1 VGGPLTGVRVIEV
14 AGIGPGP
21 FAAMVLAD
29 MGADVVRVD
38 RPTTA
43 NASRGVASAS
53 NPVGRGRRSVVI
65 DLKQP
70 AASELVL
77 RLVES
82 ADALIEGF
90 RPGVAERLGIGP
102 EACLAR
108 NPRLVYGRIT
118 GWGQDGPLAARAGH
132 DINYIALA
140 GTLGAIGRAG
150 DTPVPP
156 LNLLGDYG
164 GGGMLL
170 VVGVLAGIIEAA
182 RSGRGQVVDAAM
194 VDGAALLA
202 TVIHGFRAAGDW
214 RDERGVNVLDT
225 GAHFYEVY
233 ETADGGFLAVGAIEP
248 QFYDQLLERIGLDR
262 EGLAAQSDR
271 AEWPALKERF
281 AAVFR
286 TKTRD
291 EWSAIF
297 EGSDACVTPVLSMAE
312 VATHPHLRARETFR
326 EIDGVL
332 QPGPA
337 PRFARTPCGNERPPP
352 RPGQHTQEVLLES
365 GLTEEEIT
373 VLSRSGTI
381 H

>member
-1 VGGPLTGVRVIEV
+1 
-14 AGIGPGP
+14 
-21 FAAMVLAD
+21 MMLAD
-29 MGADVVRVD
+29 MGADVIRVE
-38 RPTTA
+38 RPTSLRTA
-43 NASRGVASAS
+43 VGIAGDS
-53 NPVGRGRRSVVI
+53 NPVGRGRRSVAI
-65 DLKQP
+65 DLKQSE
-70 AASELVL
+70 ASELVL

-102 EACLAR
+102 EVCLSR

-118 GWGQDGPLAARAGH
+118 GWGQHGPLAARSGH

-150 DTPVPP
+150 GAPVPP
-156 LNLLGDYG
+156 LNLIGDYG

-170 VVGVLAGIIEAA
+170 VAGVLAAIIEAA

-194 VDGAALLA
+194 LDGAALLS
-202 TVIHGFRAAGDW
+202 TVVYGLWAAGDW
-214 RDERGVNVLDT
+214 RDDRGVNVLDT

-233 ETADGGFLAVGAIEP
+233 ETADGAFVAVGAVEP
-248 QFYDQLLERIGLDR
+248 QFYAELLNRIGLDR
-262 EGLAAQSDR
+262 DELPEQWDR
-271 AEWPALKERF
+271 AEWPALKSRF

-297 EGSDACVTPVLSMAE
+297 EGSDACVTPVLSWGE
-312 VATHPHLRARETFR
+312 VATHPHLRARRTYR

-337 PRFARTPCGNERPPP
+337 PRFARTPSANDLPPP
-352 RPGQHTQEVLLES
+352 RAGQHTEEVLLQS
-365 GLTEEEIT
+365 GLTAEEICG
-373 VLSRSGTI
+373 LRESGTI
-381 H
+381 Q